1 LQSDL
6 RAGEPVLLAFA
17 GRMSERN
24 DLRDVGRGYLSL
36 QGRRTEPAL
45 SRPTDIERA
54 ECYDLDRIAMAG
66 TKITL
71 EQVRHVARLARL
83 ELLPEQEE
91 RLRADMDEML
101 AYVDKLNELDTKD
114 VAPTTQVGEAG
125 MPMRDD
131 EVTNRPDARA
141 MLANA
146 PSSERGYFKVP
157 KIIE

>member
-1 LQSDL
+1 
-6 RAGEPVLLAFA
+6 
-17 GRMSERN
+17 M
-24 DLRDVGRGYLSL
+24 
-36 QGRRTEPAL
+36 
-45 SRPTDIERA
+45 ERA
-54 ECYDLDRIAMAG
+54 ECYDVPAIAMAG

-83 ELLPEQEE
+83 EWSPEQEE
-91 RLRADMDEML
+91 RLRADMDEMI

-125 MPMRDD
+125 TPMRDD
-131 EVTNRPDARA
+131 AVTSRPDADA

-146 PSSERGYFKVP
+146 PSRERGYFKVP

>member
-1 LQSDL
+1 
-6 RAGEPVLLAFA
+6 
-17 GRMSERN
+17 M
-24 DLRDVGRGYLSL
+24 
-36 QGRRTEPAL
+36 
-45 SRPTDIERA
+45 A
-54 ECYDLDRIAMAG
+54 E

-71 EQVRHVARLARL
+71 EQDPSRSRRARL
-83 ELLPEQEE
+83 ELSADDEQ
-91 RLRADMDEML
+91 RLRTDMDEML

-131 EVTNRPDARA
+131 DVTNRPAAEA

-146 PSSERGYFKVP
+146 PSRERGYFEVP

>member
-1 LQSDL
+1 MYGPD
-6 RAGEPVLLAFA
+6 
-17 GRMSERN
+17 M
-24 DLRDVGRGYLSL
+24 
-36 QGRRTEPAL
+36 
-45 SRPTDIERA
+45 ERA
-54 ECYDLDRIAMAG
+54 ECYDSQGIAMAE

-83 ELLPEQEE
+83 EWSPEEEE

-131 EVTNRPDARA
+131 EVTNRPDADA

-146 PSSERGYFKVP
+146 PSSEHGYFKVP